1 MSYEIDRTDKA
12 NYGSITVEDQTINQE
27 TSLQFIGK
35 NYTGYAKVLAE
46 NFLHLLENFAKSTPP
61 TNPLPGQLWYD
72 TNLVSDPPQ
81 PQLKVWDGSAWTAA
95 GSVKKSI
102 SRPLAQN
109 SVIGDLWVDT
119 ANQQLYLWSGSNW
132 ILVGPQY
139 SDGSLS
145 GPVVDTVYDT
155 SNAPHVI
162 IKFLI
167 KDKIVSIISTVE
179 FAPKSAIE
187 GFTTIKPGFNLSN
200 YDFNANG
207 IDENKIWGTAEKADA
222 LLVGTVTVPSANFL
236 RSDVISTTNFGVN
249 IRNNAGIAIGSDLT
263 TSLSNTPA
271 GEAILY
277 NKTEGSR
284 ILIRVNQAGA
294 PKDVVAVSNTKV
306 GINNIDPAEA
316 LDVNGKVQVSD
327 SLIVSGSTDSTSI
340 TTGSI
345 KTAGGLAV
353 TKSVNIGQNLAVS
366 GTSTVGA
373 VLPKTTVS
381 YDLGSDTKK
390 WRKLYAD
397 EVAATTFYGN
407 FTGQFAGS
415 VTGSASRLTSPTE
428 FSIVGDITSN
438 TISFNGQQ
446 PTGTAIF
453 TTSISQDVVAN
464 KTAVTD
470 SLSTDEFLIN
480 RSGLG
485 LRKVTKQTILSAV
498 PTMPVGTILP
508 YGGTVPPRGY
518 LFCDGS
524 EQLIASF
531 PELFSIL
538 GYTYKPVANLLGLST
553 FALPDLRGRFA
564 LGRDNMNN
572 NTTVASK
579 VDGTTI
585 TTISTNAN
593 RVTDVK
599 ADTVGQGA
607 GTDTKT
613 IALTN
618 IPDHEHTLKGD
629 AGGQYYAYRNVAG
642 TPGDTNAVSGNGPTG
657 ANTGQYLSTSGGVK
671 TSGSLGQ
678 PMDVMNPFLT
688 INYIIFTG
696 KL

>member
-61 TNPLPGQLWYD
+61 TNPVPGQLWYD

-95 GSVKKSI
+95 GNVKKSI

-109 SVIGDLWVDT
+109 AVIGDLWVDT
-119 ANQQLYLWSGSNW
+119 ANNQLYLWSGSNW

-155 SNAPHVI
+155 LNAPHVI

-167 KDKIVSIISTVE
+167 KDKIVAIISTIE
-179 FAPKSAIE
+179 FTPKSVIE
-187 GFTTIKPGFNLSN
+187 GFSLIKPGFNLSN
-200 YDFNANG
+200 YDFDANG
-207 IDENKIWGTAEKADA
+207 VNDVKVWGTAEKADA
-222 LLVGTVTVPSANFL
+222 LLVGAVTVPSANFL
-236 RSDVISTTNFGVN
+236 RSDVISTTNFGIN
-249 IRNNAGIAIGSDLT
+249 IRNNAGLAIGSDLT
-263 TSLSNTPA
+263 TSLSNTA
-271 GEAILY
+271 SGEAILY

-284 ILIRVNQAGA
+284 IFLRINQAGA
-294 PKDVVAVSNTKV
+294 AKDVLTVFGTKV
-306 GINNIDPAEA
+306 GINKTDPSEA
-316 LDVNGKVQVSD
+316 LDVNGKIRTSD
-327 SLIVSGSTDSTSI
+327 SIVVTGSTDSTTT

-353 TKSVNIGQNLAVS
+353 VKSVNIGQTLTVAGSSNT
-366 GTSTVGA
+366 GTIIPNTNN
-373 VLPKTTVS
+373 S
-381 YDLGSDTKK
+381 YDLGSSAKK
-390 WRKLYAD
+390 WRSLFAE
-397 EVAATTFYGN
+397 EVTATTFYGN

-428 FSIVGDITSN
+428 FSIIGDITSN

-446 PTGTAIF
+446 PSGTAIF
-453 TTSISQDVVAN
+453 NTSISQDVIAS
-464 KTAVTD
+464 KTEVTD
-470 SLSTDEFLIN
+470 SLVTDEFLIN

-485 LRKVTKQTILSAV
+485 LRKITKQTALANV
-498 PTMPVGTILP
+498 PIVPIGAIFP
-508 YGGTVPPRGY
+508 YAGTVPPRGY

-524 EQLIASF
+524 EQLIANY
-531 PELFSIL
+531 PELFSVL
-538 GYTYKPVANLLGLST
+538 GYTYKAVTNLLGLST
-553 FALPDLRGRFA
+553 FAIPDLRGRFG

-585 TTISTNAN
+585 TTIASSAN
-593 RVTDVK
+593 RVTDTT
-599 ADTVGQGA
+599 ADNVGQGA
-607 GTDTKT
+607 GTQTKT
-613 IALTN
+613 LSLSN
-618 IPDHEHTLKGD
+618 IPDHEHDLKGN
-629 AGGQYYAYRNVAG
+629 AGGQYYAFRNVPG
-642 TPGDTNAVSGNGPTG
+642 TPGDTDATSGNGPTG
-657 ANTGQYLSTSGGVK
+657 ASTGQYLSTSGGIK
-671 TSGSLGQ
+671 TAGSLGQ
-678 PMDVMNPFLT
+678 PVDVLNPYLT